1 MSWLFSQALVA
12 EYWGG
17 GCLDGEQSVPLSGN
31 HTQLAYLPPDR
42 MTAFSRLSRFGM
54 TFRPLTADLG
64 EDLLTLFRAG
74 FLAKTYPQQ
83 EREQELKEA
92 DQVCGNTWH
101 ELSMKY
107 DRDSHSW
114 RTHQCLWDEALQW
127 SLVTLPRWG
136 MTVSGVLFQHP
147 TAERPIS
154 ETGSGLWATPTTM
167 DKLPPKSAEAL
178 HREATVARPGR
189 SKPANLRDQVSN
201 MKQWPTPQARD
212 WKGSSGRSIKGLECD
227 LPTAVKWPTPQASDN
242 RNRGNADTPAI
253 ARRIKA
259 GKQVTLTMTVTGGQL
274 NPTWVE
280 KLMGWPEDWSS
291 IKPISHIKMLFWL
304 MGFEHDSERCVNQIL
319 RMLQKGNVQEE
330 IREATGRFFGI
341 SEAAV
346 LLAQL
351 CEYTDRPYA
360 WVFMESKKAFEKQ
373 MRGLRVS
380 EETSSP
386 SCRPEQQEQRAG
398 EYSDA
403 LQALSRLLAHYGK
416 EAWQDGSWEDAV
428 PRVESNVSARVDRLK
443 AIGNGQVPIV
453 AATAFRILSGKRG

>member
-1 MSWLFSQALVA
+1 
-12 EYWGG
+12 
-17 GCLDGEQSVPLSGN
+17 
-31 HTQLAYLPPDR
+31 

-54 TFRPLTADLG
+54 TFKPLTESRG
-64 EDLLTLFRAG
+64 EELLTWYREA
-74 FLAKTYPQQ
+74 FLARTLVQ
-83 EREQELKEA
+83 RGGGQELKEA
-92 DQVCGNTWH
+92 DQVCGSTWH

-107 DRDSHSW
+107 DLDTHSW

-127 SLVTLPRWG
+127 SSVTLPKWG
-136 MTVSGVLFQHP
+136 MTVNGVLFQHP
-147 TAERPIS
+147 TAERPING
-154 ETGSGLWATPTTM
+154 TGSGF
-167 DKLPPKSAEAL
+167 
-178 HREATVARPGR
+178 
-189 SKPANLRDQVSN
+189 
-201 MKQWPTPQARD
+201 WPTP
-212 WKGSSGRSIKGLECD
+212 
-227 LPTAVKWPTPQASDN
+227 TAHNAKETNAPSEAN
-242 RNRGNADTPAI
+242 RNEP
-253 ARRIKA
+253 
-259 GKQVTLTMTVTGGQL
+259 TLASRVGGHL
-274 NPTWVE
+274 NPMWVE

-304 MGFEHDSERCVNQIL
+304 MGFEHDAERCVNQIL

-351 CEYTDRPYA
+351 CEYTDRPYEA

-403 LQALSRLLAHYGK
+403 LQALSRFLAHYGK

-443 AIGNGQVPIV
+443 AIGNGQVPVV
-453 AATAFRILSGKRG
+453 AATAFRILSGATVK

>member
-1 MSWLFSQALVA
+1 MAAKITPENSWDQ
-12 EYWGG
+12 
-17 GCLDGEQSVPLSGN
+17 
-31 HTQLAYLPPDR
+31 DR
-42 MTAFSRLSRFGM
+42 FPNL
-54 TFRPLTADLG
+54 
-64 EDLLTLFRAG
+64 
-74 FLAKTYPQQ
+74 
-83 EREQELKEA
+83 
-92 DQVCGNTWH
+92 
-101 ELSMKY
+101 
-107 DRDSHSW
+107 
-114 RTHQCLWDEALQW
+114 
-127 SLVTLPRWG
+127 
-136 MTVSGVLFQHP
+136 
-147 TAERPIS
+147 
-154 ETGSGLWATPTTM
+154 ETI
-167 DKLPPKSAEAL
+167 
-178 HREATVARPGR
+178 VGR
-189 SKPANLRDQVSN
+189 N
-201 MKQWPTPQARD
+201 MWPTPSAH
-212 WKGSSGRSIKGLECD
+212 KNTKSGKLINKDGTLWDGISKPHSKKTGKQVQ
-227 LPTAVKWPTPQASDN
+227 TALADAVTKWPTPTAHNAKETNAPSEAN
-242 RNRGNADTPAI
+242 RNEP
-253 ARRIKA
+253 
-259 GKQVTLTMTVTGGQL
+259 TLASRVGGHL

-304 MGFEHDSERCVNQIL
+304 MGFKHDSERCVNQIL

-351 CEYTDRPYA
+351 CEYTDRPYEA

-453 AATAFRILSGKRG
+453 AATAFSILRGR